1 MKGSEVIDLIYT
13 TSVLRISVSP
23 TQSTLTQANSLAHFE
38 QTEAKAEFTLNLN
51 RQVTKDKEAAI

>member
-1 MKGSEVIDLIYT
+1 MYT

-23 TQSTLTQANSLAHFE
+23 TQSKLSQANSLAHFE
-38 QTEAKAEFTLNLN
+38 QTEAKTKFTLNLN